1 LGILTIN
8 LTKGDENVWIL
19 TLYSADSIK
28 MFEYEN
34 KDEACEKY
42 DKVDGCKILSEIIYY
57 TDIEKN
63 EPSSEL

>member
-1 LGILTIN
+1 MEILTIN
-8 LTKGDENVWIL
+8 LLREDENVWIL

-34 KDEACEKY
+34 KDEAWEKY
-42 DKVDGCKILSEIIYY
+42 DKVDGCKILSEIIYF

-63 EPSSEL
+63 NSSSAL

>member
-1 LGILTIN
+1 
-8 LTKGDENVWIL
+8 VWIL

-34 KDEACEKY
+34 KDEAWEKY
-42 DKVDGCKILSEIIYY
+42 DKVDGCKILSEIIYF

-63 EPSSEL
+63 NSSSEV